1 MNNII
6 PLKIPSGW
14 AILNNNCF
22 NDAEMIVVNGSI
34 QNDASF
40 KEDILSI
47 SQIAYVDE
55 KYKVLENGYWLDLGW
70 YPDSNPSGSYKLV
83 LFRDNWNNKM
93 IEFKSKNK
101 VEIQAAIN
109 NLLYLFSNIK
119 IADELNVIHTFEKMS
134 LK

>member
-22 NDAEMIVVNGSI
+22 NNDEMIIVNGEI
-34 QNDASF
+34 QNDLSF

-55 KYKVLENGYWLDLGW
+55 NYKVLENGYWLDLGW
-70 YPDSNPSGSYKLV
+70 YPDADPSGSYKLV
-83 LFRDNWNNKM
+83 LFRDNWNNQMVK
-93 IEFKSKNK
+93 FKSKNK
-101 VEIQAAIN
+101 LEIQSAIN
-109 NLLYLFSNIK
+109 KLLYLFSNINIK
-119 IADELNVIHTFEKMS
+119 DEPKVINEFKKS
-134 LK
+134 NLK